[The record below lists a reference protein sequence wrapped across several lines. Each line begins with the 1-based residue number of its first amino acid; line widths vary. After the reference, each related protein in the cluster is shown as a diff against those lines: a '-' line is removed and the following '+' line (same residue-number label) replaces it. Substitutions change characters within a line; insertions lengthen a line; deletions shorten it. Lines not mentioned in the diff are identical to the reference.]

1 MHTAWT
7 LSVKIVSHSR
17 YSGSLL
23 GRKGITVLL
32 FPLFPCLNF
41 HNFLQ
46 DFWNEKK
53 NENFKFSKSP
63 FPLLDNLINSFL
75 QILFS
80 NWEAGTYLTQIHL
93 FVTVKHSFAER
104 GTLGQFFFSK
114 LLLKY
119 LFIQHNDFMILHQE
133 INSYL
138 LGPCEQCLDIGE
150 TFTFFFSLLSLTQW
164 LNLVI
169 PSAGNLKR
177 PTEYFP
183 AHPNVIY

>member
-1 MHTAWT
+1 MPE
-7 LSVKIVSHSR
+7 
-17 YSGSLL
+17 
-23 GRKGITVLL
+23 
-32 FPLFPCLNF
+32 FPQ
-41 HNFLQ
+41 FLQ

-93 FVTVKHSFAER
+93 FVTVKHSFAEK
-104 GTLGQFFFSK
+104 GTLGQYFFSK

-150 TFTFFFSLLSLTQW
+150 TFTFFFFAFFDPVIKSCHPLCRQSEKANRVFSCSSKCHLLINVSLIRKPKWVSLGSTSSHM
-164 LNLVI
+164 V
-169 PSAGNLKR
+169 
-177 PTEYFP
+177 
-183 AHPNVIY
+183 